1 MKYAVDKIVDD
12 IVTLEN
18 IETGDVINV
27 NISQFET
34 DIKETDIVK
43 FENEKYVKDDD
54 LKKSREESIR
64 EKMERLRNLS

>member
-12 IVTLEN
+12 VVTLEN

-54 LKKSREESIR
+54 LKKTREESIR